1 MYRQGDVAIIPM
13 DLFKETFP
21 ETSTEKETQ
30 VKRDKGRVVL
40 AYGEVTGHAHA
51 IADPH
56 VEMWTMLGAKDNAAP
71 GNDNDRILHC
81 LDEVQLD
88 HEEHETI
95 KLPAGLY
102 VVRRQREYGPE
113 ELRTVAD

>member
-1 MYRQGDVAIIPM
+1 MYRQGDVVIIPV
-13 DLFKETFP
+13 DEFP
-21 ETSTEKETQ
+21 GVVAEKETKVQ
-30 VKRDKGRVVL
+30 RDKGRVVL

-51 IADPH
+51 IAEPQA
-56 VEMWTMLGAKDNAAP
+56 ELWTFTGSDDNAAP
-71 GNDNDRILHC
+71 GNDNDRLLVC
-81 LDEVQLD
+81 LDEVALG
-88 HEEHETI
+88 HEEHDTI